1 MIIFSACEP
10 QRTLTEKNGTLYS
23 PNYPCSFHGVHYCRW
38 TIKPQIDVSAVK
50 AIWIYFHSFDVNGDG
65 PYCR

>member
-1 MIIFSACEP
+1 MIFLSACEP

-23 PNYPCSFHGVHYCRW
+23 PNYPCSFAGVHNCRW
-38 TIKPQIDVSAVK
+38 TIKPQIDGGAVK
-50 AIWIYFHSFDVNGDG
+50 AIWIYFHSFDIYGDG